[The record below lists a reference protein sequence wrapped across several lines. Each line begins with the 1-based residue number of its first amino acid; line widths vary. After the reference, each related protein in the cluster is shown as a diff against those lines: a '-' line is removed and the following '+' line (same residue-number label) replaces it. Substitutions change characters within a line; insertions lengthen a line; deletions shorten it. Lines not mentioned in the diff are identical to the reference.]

1 MTQKETCK
9 RTYDDG
15 SPMSDE
21 HWYYSTYFSCGNEM
35 TEIST
40 YRRPYLET
48 TEFKYCPY
56 CGKPLEDAD

>member
-21 HWYYSTYFSCGNEM
+21 HLYYTTYFSCGEEM

-40 YRRPYLET
+40 YRRPYLKT
-48 TEFKYCPY
+48 TKFNYCPY
-56 CGKPLEDAD
+56 CGKPLEN